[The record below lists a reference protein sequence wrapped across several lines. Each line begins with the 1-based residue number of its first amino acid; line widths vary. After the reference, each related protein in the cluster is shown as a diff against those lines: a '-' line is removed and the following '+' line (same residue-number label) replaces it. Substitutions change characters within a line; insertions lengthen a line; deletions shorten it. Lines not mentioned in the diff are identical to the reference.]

1 MRVIEQQKSAV
12 VKSLTELAD
21 AHCHLDLIHDAD
33 IIKKA
38 VEKGVVFIVTD
49 GVDVNS
55 NMRALELA
63 DNKNIFVALGM
74 DPEHIVDIPEHELDR
89 IVEFNLALARQNR
102 NRIVGIGEI
111 GLDYKEEEWRRLASR
126 QKLVF
131 SKFIKLAIEL
141 DLPVSVHA
149 RLALKDVFRILE
161 EEHARKV
168 HLHYFEGDE
177 KDAELAVR
185 RGYMISVPPIE
196 SSKRRRMIASTPIEN
211 LMAESDA
218 PVVGNSP
225 MAVEQSVR
233 LVAEAKSIDFEGAA
247 AALTNNTK
255 GFFGF
260 GRMQHGGLI
269 RI

>member
-1 MRVIEQQKSAV
+1 MRVIEQQKNAV
-12 VKSLTELAD
+12 FKSLTELAD
-21 AHCHLDLIHDAD
+21 AHCHLDIIHDAGL
-33 IIKKA
+33 IRKA
-38 VEKGVVFIVTD
+38 IERGVISMVTN
-49 GVDVNS
+49 GVDIKS
-55 NMRALELA
+55 NMKALELA
-63 DNKNIFVALGM
+63 DNKNIFAALGM
-74 DPEHIVDIPEHELDR
+74 DPEHIVGVPEHELDR
-89 IVEFNLALARQNR
+89 IVEFNLDLARQNR
-102 NRIVGIGEI
+102 NRIIGIGEI
-111 GLDYKEEEWRRLASR
+111 GLDYKNEEWRQMASR

-131 SKFIKLAIEL
+131 VRFIKLAAEL
-141 DLPVSVHA
+141 DLPISVHA
-149 RLALKDVFRILE
+149 RSALKDVFQVLE
-161 EEHARKV
+161 EEHAEKV

-177 KDAELAVR
+177 KDAELAVK